1 MSKKFIRNFGIKIQ
15 SLSNNSHNYEFK
27 FDQNLINYF
36 SNENEINNV
45 EGVCNLQVLKSEH
58 MLEILFMIKGKTELV
73 CDRSLKE
80 FTQSINLERKI
91 LFKFG
96 EEDEEVSD
104 EMIVINRNKSI
115 LNMAKYIY
123 EFFILEVPVKR
134 LHPNLKN
141 EDNIDNFVYTTKKN
155 KIIDPRLDPLNKL
168 K

>member
-27 FDQNLINYF
+27 FDQNLINFF
-36 SNENEINNV
+36 SDENEIKNV

-58 MLEILFMIKGKTELV
+58 MLDVLFMIKGETVLI

-96 EEDEEVSD
+96 EKDEEISD
-104 EMIVINRNKSI
+104 E
-115 LNMAKYIY
+115 
-123 EFFILEVPVKR
+123 
-134 LHPNLKN
+134 
-141 EDNIDNFVYTTKKN
+141 
-155 KIIDPRLDPLNKL
+155 
-168 K
+168 